1 MSSNG
6 GGGDEK
12 IINPHNPEFITKVP
26 WYLGGNNTS
35 TASASL
41 QHHNIQKNDH
51 FLTLSETDQLINNKI
66 NNQINIK
73 NKNNQHGYRKGAC
86 KNCGAIT
93 HDEKSCVERPRS
105 IKKAAWKTGQDI
117 ASDEVVLR
125 LEDHGKVSYSTKR
138 DSWQGYD
145 PDSYK
150 DTINKYDRLEEERKR
165 VRQEENEKKRLE
177 EMKKLEQEGNED
189 DGNITSKKSK
199 DNNNKNDDD
208 DSSSDSDYDDS
219 DDDNDDKEFIANDED
234 AKVFNQRS
242 ARQGGVGGAQM
253 KNTARNLRIR
263 EDIPKYLRNLALDS
277 AFYDPKSRSMRLNPL
292 PNENPEDLPF
302 AGDNFLRYSGD
313 ALKLAQEQVL
323 CWEMQARGENI
334 DVLSNPSAAE
344 LMHKQIVE
352 KKTVLAES
360 KKKEILDKYGGQE
373 HAALD
378 PRLRLGQT
386 EAYVEYTVDGR
397 PINKDKKGIARTKY
411 DEDIY
416 IGNHTS
422 VWGSYFNRSK
432 RTWGYACCHQCFKNA
447 YCLGEAGKK
456 GDEPIY
462 TGIKTTSQ
470 PLTGTNDS
478 SNSKND
484 KKSTDDNDK
493 KRKGA
498 PLSHKN
504 EFANDDEMESYMK
517 SKMHR
522 NDPMANYLNDQ
533 N

>member
-1 MSSNG
+1 MSSR
-6 GGGDEK
+6 GGGDDK

-26 WYLGGNNTS
+26 WYLGGNNTP
-35 TASASL
+35 SL
-41 QHHNIQKNDH
+41 EHHSIQKNDH
-51 FLTLSETDQLINNKI
+51 FLTLAETDQLISNKVQA
-66 NNQINIK
+66 QILTK
-73 NKNNQHGYRKGAC
+73 NKNNLGYRKGAC
-86 KNCGAIT
+86 KNCGAMT
-93 HDEKSCVERPRS
+93 HNEKSCVERPRS
-105 IKKAAWKTGQDI
+105 TKKAAWKTGVDI
-117 ASDEVVLR
+117 APDEVVLR

-150 DTINKYDRLEEERKR
+150 DTIHKYDRLEEERKR
-165 VRQEENEKKRLE
+165 ARQEENEKKKLE
-177 EMKKLEQEGNED
+177 EMKKLVEQEEGHEEVD
-189 DGNITSKKSK
+189 TVKSKKSK
-199 DNNNKNDDD
+199 DDIDD
-208 DSSSDSDYDDS
+208 DSSSGSDYDDS
-219 DDDNDDKEFIANDED
+219 DDDNEDKEFIANDED
-234 AKVFNQRS
+234 AQVFNQRT

-313 ALKLAQEQVL
+313 AIKLAQEQVL

-352 KKTVLAES
+352 KKTALVES

-373 HAALD
+373 HATLD

-386 EAYVEYTVDGR
+386 ESYVEYTADGR
-397 PINKDKKGIARTKY
+397 PINKNKQGVARTKY
-411 DEDIY
+411 DEDVY

-447 YCLGEAGKK
+447 YCVGEAGKK
-456 GDEPIY
+456 ISDEP
-462 TGIKTTSQ
+462 TGKI
-470 PLTGTNDS
+470 S
-478 SNSKND
+478 SHPPNNVSINET
-484 KKSTDDNDK
+484 KSMDDNEK
-493 KRKGA
+493 KRKAA
-498 PLSHKN
+498 PLTHKN
-504 EFANDDEMESYMK
+504 EFSNDDDMESYMK

-522 NDPMANYLNDQ
+522 NDPMANYLS
-533 N
+533 